1 MKTKSITEGKEVLDL
16 AHDIKNQLITKN
28 LIVKKRS
35 NIDKWRAE
43 SAVFEVISDV
53 IADRFGVDMQKFAD
67 DQMRELEEWE
77 KFAADRMRELEQSG
91 KFSSSKPL

>member
-1 MKTKSITEGKEVLDL
+1 M
-16 AHDIKNQLITKN
+16 
-28 LIVKKRS
+28 
-35 NIDKWRAE
+35 
-43 SAVFEVISDV
+43 FEVISDV